1 MIFVLFW
8 FRKYFT
14 FIFVKNIYLKEHV
27 HTCNVMY
34 FFVLFFLFHLHESV
48 VQSSVTWRSFCG
60 FIHIYRLFAPIVN
73 NHIVIFFST
82 HGGLSWPECSAATGM
97 WGHVTH
103 PWVLC
108 FLVVRK
114 RCGRSVE
121 EGGFGSGCPRNE
133 KTKRLPLK
141 MTWLE
146 MMVFNEQ
153 VSEEN
158 TRVAVDWKL
167 PLKKASKSLKKNPTT
182 TNNNNISLCRSDV
195 FLCTTAVDFI

>member
-1 MIFVLFW
+1 MWYLFCSDLENILLLFSLRIYIW
-8 FRKYFT
+8 
-14 FIFVKNIYLKEHV
+14 KNMYTL
-27 HTCNVMY
+27 VMWC
-34 FFVLFFLFHLHESV
+34 FFLFCFFFSICMNLLSV
-48 VQSSVTWRSFCG
+48 VCDVTFLLW
-60 FIHIYRLFAPIVN
+60 IYPYRLFAPIVN

-108 FLVVRK
+108 FLVVGK
-114 RCGRSVE
+114 HCGRSLE
-121 EGGFGSGCPRNE
+121 EGGFGSGCTRNE

-167 PLKKASKSLKKNPTT
+167 PLKKA
-182 TNNNNISLCRSDV
+182 
-195 FLCTTAVDFI
+195 